1 MSLRALYL
9 LIALFSG
16 LAGAAEIRIAG
27 DEAATALA
35 PFVSTFEDKS
45 AEMGIDQVI
54 AVDAFAPNA
63 ELLRP
68 GFTRSAIWLKIE
80 VTNVSA
86 LPLTRWLEVQPARL
100 LDATLFLPD
109 GKHWRRLEA
118 GTAHPFAQR
127 PVAATNA
134 VFPIALKPR
143 EVMMAYL
150 RIAGPMPIAIVPVL
164 WDPLAFRTQ
173 ESRTRLA
180 DGLLLGGLAIMPL
193 LGLLLLSIF
202 RDPAFLFNV
211 LATTTYFFGEFADKG
226 YSFMHLWPEANDWLT
241 RGMPLYALL
250 GVGFNLLFL
259 RSLLHTRR
267 NFPRINRLLLALLG
281 AEWLPAFGILFGD
294 PGFWAALSFPQHFPI
309 TLVMVLVGLYA
320 AVQDVHAARYYTVAY
335 AILAV
340 GSLFHGMTMA
350 GLPLPPVLEHYAL
363 PVGMLLNN
371 LFLLASVVDRVMA
384 VRREKEAAQNTL
396 LASRA
401 AQKAE
406 LERTVEDR
414 TAELND
420 ALAETRKAS
429 QTQALLLAYISHD
442 LRVPLATIMNCVHR
456 LERHE
461 DPEVRHHQATIER
474 SATHQLELIDDLV
487 EYARGEF
494 DRLELTPEPTFLY
507 DWLDTVAGQAEL
519 LASQR
524 GNRFILRA
532 SQNLPPV
539 VVLDAKRLRQ
549 VVINLLANAAKF
561 TDNGEVRLSLQAGPR
576 SDGKVA
582 LEFTVEDTGK
592 GIPSDDMERIFQPFE
607 RRQSKREGSGLG
619 LSIARQIVRAMG
631 SDLNAASTL
640 GVGSRFTF
648 RLTLDTAE
656 ELAVTL
662 PAQAFTFPESF
673 GAGKSMLIAD
683 DNATSRE
690 YMREV
695 LGTAGFDIVCA
706 HNGAESLQM
715 AADGRFDI
723 ILVDQIMPG
732 MGGWEVL
739 CRLHALHTV
748 AVPPIFLCSAM
759 RAERPEGFP
768 DGIDFTG
775 TLLKPV
781 LPGKLLVT
789 VWEALRAHASPLP
802 LLQIPPEAMLTPLRA
817 LIDGGNISEIE
828 QWSAKLANE
837 HPEYTTFAA
846 AIEHAAVQINF
857 AALNTLVSGSA

>member
-1 MSLRALYL
+1 MSRHALYL

-16 LAGAAEIRIAG
+16 LAGATEIRIAG

-35 PFVSTFEDKS
+35 PFVSAFEDKS
-45 AEMGIDQVI
+45 AKTDINEIV

-80 VTNVSA
+80 VTNTSA

-100 LDATLFLPD
+100 QDATLFLPE
-109 GKHWRRLEA
+109 GEHWRRLEA

-127 PVAATNA
+127 QIAATNA
-134 VFPIALKPR
+134 VFPIELKPR
-143 EVMMAYL
+143 AATTAYL
-150 RIAGPMPIAIVPVL
+150 RIAGPMPIVIVPVL

-173 ESRTRLA
+173 ESRTRLI
-180 DGLLLGGLAIMPL
+180 DGLLLGGLAVMPL
-193 LGLLLLSIF
+193 LGLLLLTIF
-202 RDPAFLFNV
+202 RDPVFLLNI
-211 LATTTYFFGEFADKG
+211 LATTTYFLGEFADKG
-226 YSFMHLWPEANDWLT
+226 YSFMHLWPEANDWVM
-241 RGMPLYALL
+241 RGMPLYAML

-259 RSLLHTRR
+259 RSLLHTRV
-267 NFPRINRLLLALLG
+267 NFPRINRLLLALLA
-281 AEWLPAFGILFGD
+281 AEWLPAPGILLGD
-294 PGFWAALSFPQHFPI
+294 TEFWAALSFPQHFPI
-309 TLVMVLVGLYA
+309 TVVMMLVGIYA
-320 AVQDVHAARYYTVAY
+320 AVRGVHAARYYTVAY

-340 GSLFHGMTMA
+340 GSLFHGMTLA
-350 GLPLPPVLEHYAL
+350 GRPLPLGLEHYAL
-363 PVGMLLNN
+363 PMGMLLNN

-384 VRREKEAAQNTL
+384 VRREKETAQNAL

-401 AQKAE
+401 AHESE
-406 LERTVEDR
+406 LERTVEGR
-414 TAELND
+414 TAELNE

-442 LRVPLATIMNCVHR
+442 LRAPLATIMNCVHR

-461 DPEVRHHQATIER
+461 DPDVRHHQTTIER
-474 SATHQLELIDDLV
+474 SAIHQLELIDDLV

-494 DRLELTPEPTFLY
+494 DRLELTPEPTFLH

-519 LASQR
+519 LTARR
-524 GNRFILRA
+524 GNRFILLA
-532 SQNLPPV
+532 SRNLPPV
-539 VVLDAKRLRQ
+539 VVFDAKRLRQ

-561 TDNGEVRLSLQAGPR
+561 TDNGEVRLALQAEPR
-576 SDGKVA
+576 ADGKVV

-592 GIPSDDMERIFQPFE
+592 GIPSDDMERIFEPFE

-619 LSIARQIVRAMG
+619 LSIARQIMHAMG
-631 SDLNAASTL
+631 SDLHAASTL

-648 RLTLDTAE
+648 RLTLDSADET
-656 ELAVTL
+656 AVTL
-662 PAQAFTFPESF
+662 PTQAFAFPEPF
-673 GAGKSMLIAD
+673 GAGKSILIAD

-690 YMREV
+690 YMREI
-695 LGTAGFDIVCA
+695 LGTADFDIACA
-706 HNGAESLQM
+706 RDGVEALQM
-715 AADGRFDI
+715 AAECRFDI

-739 CRLHALHTV
+739 RRLHESATV
-748 AVPPIFLCSAM
+748 AVPPIILCSAM

-768 DGIDFTG
+768 AGIDFTG

-789 VWEALRAHASPLP
+789 VWEALREHASPLP
-802 LLQIPPEAMLTPLRA
+802 TVPPEAMLTPLRA

-828 QWSAKLANE
+828 QWSATLATE
-837 HPEYTTFAA
+837 HPEYAAFAN
-846 AIEHAAVQINF
+846 AIEHAAIQIDF
-857 AALNTLVSGSA
+857 TALNTLASSSI